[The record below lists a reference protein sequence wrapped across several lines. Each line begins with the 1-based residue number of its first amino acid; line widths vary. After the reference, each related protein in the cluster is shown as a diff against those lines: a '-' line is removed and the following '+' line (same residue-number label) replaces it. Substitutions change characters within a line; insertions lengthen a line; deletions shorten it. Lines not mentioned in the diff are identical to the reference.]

1 MKHPILL
8 LLLHEDKCSF
18 RRPAK
23 PHLEGSIS
31 PFNACYMMYFIKLKT
46 TSYIIVLLNY
56 MAPYNFSSSSQ

>member
-8 LLLHEDKCSF
+8 LPLREDKCSF

-31 PFNACYMMYFIKLKT
+31 PFNACYMMYFIKLKI

>member
-1 MKHPILL
+1 MKDPILL
-8 LLLHEDKCSF
+8 LLLREDKRSF

-31 PFNACYMMYFIKLKT
+31 PFNACYMMYFIKLKI

-56 MAPYNFSSSSQ
+56 MVPYNFSSSSQ